1 VWAFDQASVNMKLD
15 APAGFGP
22 DQGDGNLKGREITF
36 LIIALVLGAVV
47 GGLIGDIIG
56 SLLPEGAVKT
66 LFEKSID
73 IGLRPT
79 TVELYAISFT
89 IGLLVKINFVSILF
103 IILVV
108 IYFRWWFL

>member
-1 VWAFDQASVNMKLD
+1 LTPHTIFEPSEGAKD
-15 APAGFGP
+15 
-22 DQGDGNLKGREITF
+22 LKEKEITF

-47 GGLIGDIIG
+47 GGLVGELIG
-56 SLLPEGAVKT
+56 SFLPDGAVKT
-66 LFEKSID
+66 LFERSLN
-73 IGLRPT
+73 IGFKPITL
-79 TVELYAISFT
+79 ELYAISFT

>member
-1 VWAFDQASVNMKLD
+1 VGLFHQALKLD
-15 APAGFGP
+15 TP
-22 DQGDGNLKGREITF
+22 DCFEPSEGAKDLKGREITF

-47 GGLIGDIIG
+47 GGLVGEIIG
-56 SLLPEGAVKT
+56 SFLPEGAVKT

-73 IGLRPT
+73 IGFKPT

>member
-1 VWAFDQASVNMKLD
+1 M
-15 APAGFGP
+15 
-22 DQGDGNLKGREITF
+22 KGRELTF
-36 LIIALVLGAVV
+36 LLVSLVLAAVV

-56 SLLPEGAVKT
+56 SFLPEGAVKT
-66 LFEKSID
+66 LFEKSIS
-73 IGLRPT
+73 IGFKPL

-89 IGLLVKINFVSILF
+89 IGLMVKINFVSILF

>member
-1 VWAFDQASVNMKLD
+1 MK
-15 APAGFGP
+15 G
-22 DQGDGNLKGREITF
+22 KEITF

-47 GGLIGDIIG
+47 GGLVGELVG
-56 SLLPEGAVKT
+56 SFLPDGAVKT
-66 LFEKSID
+66 LFERSLN
-73 IGLRPT
+73 IGFKPI

>member
-1 VWAFDQASVNMKLD
+1 
-15 APAGFGP
+15 
-22 DQGDGNLKGREITF
+22 LKGREVTF
-36 LIIALVLGAVV
+36 LLVSLVLAAVV

-56 SLLPEGAVKT
+56 SFLSEGAVKT
-66 LFEKSID
+66 LFERSIS
-73 IGLRPT
+73 IGFRPL

-89 IGLLVKINFVSILF
+89 IGLMITINFVSVLF

>member
-1 VWAFDQASVNMKLD
+1 M
-15 APAGFGP
+15 
-22 DQGDGNLKGREITF
+22 KGREVTF
-36 LIIALVLGAVV
+36 LLISLVLAAVV

-56 SLLPEGAVKT
+56 SFLPEGAVKT
-66 LFEKSID
+66 LFERTISIGFKS
-73 IGLRPT
+73 L

-89 IGLLVKINFVSILF
+89 IGLMVKINFVSILF